1 MAGNRARSAGA
12 VERLTRLGARVLWRE
27 DFRTHYWTVLADP
40 EGNEFCV
47 GHFG

>member
-1 MAGNRARSAGA
+1 VLRDPAGA
-12 VERLTRLGARVLWRE
+12 EPRLFLQQVPE
-27 DFRTHYWTVLADP
+27 PDP

>member
-1 MAGNRARSAGA
+1 VEVPDESAA
-12 VERLTRLGARVLWRE
+12 VDRLVKLGARVLWRE
-27 DFRTHYWTVLADP
+27 DYQAYHWTVLADP